1 MAEWKEVWNETQGK
15 RLLGRMRWCR
25 SFFCRL
31 RGLTFRRALG
41 EDEGILLV
49 GSRENRVDAAIHMF
63 FVFFPIAVIWL
74 TEDHKVVD
82 TCLARPFR
90 SIYVPRGPAKDILEG
105 PPHIL
110 EGVEIGDRL
119 RFQS

>member
-1 MAEWKEVWNETQGK
+1 MAEWQEAWNETQDK
-15 RLLGRMRWCR
+15 RLLGRVRWCK

-41 EDEGILLV
+41 EEEGILLV

-74 TEDHKVVD
+74 DEDHRVVD

-90 SIYVPRGPAKDILEG
+90 PVYVPRGPAKDILEG
-105 PPHIL
+105 PPSIL
-110 EGVEIGDRL
+110 DGIEIGDRL
-119 RFQS
+119 RFRS